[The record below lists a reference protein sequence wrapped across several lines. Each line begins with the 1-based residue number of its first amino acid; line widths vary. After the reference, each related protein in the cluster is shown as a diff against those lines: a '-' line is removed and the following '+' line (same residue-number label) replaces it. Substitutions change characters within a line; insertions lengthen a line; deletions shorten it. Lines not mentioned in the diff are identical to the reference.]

1 MVHHELDLLGRS
13 STCGCGQLH
22 AGRRGEVPR
31 LGSMSLEWAHVI
43 VHTAHPVE
51 LGQWWADA
59 LSWAVVWQSEDEYSI
74 RPAPDQRPG
83 LTFVTMRDAKVTKN
97 RLHLD
102 FYPDSQTAEVD
113 RLLAMGAQRAD
124 VGQGSQSWVVLAD
137 PERNEF
143 CILESRSPIGTQSAE
158 GTP

>member
-1 MVHHELDLLGRS
+1 
-13 STCGCGQLH
+13 
-22 AGRRGEVPR
+22 
-31 LGSMSLEWAHVI
+31 
-43 VHTAHPVE
+43 
-51 LGQWWADA
+51 
-59 LSWAVVWQSEDEYSI
+59 VVWQSEDEYSI